1 MFDISDASRGTTGGP
16 RALSRLDRL
25 LIDKGICFG
34 LRLIG
39 FHGTTSRNVGMASG
53 VCPLKAEIY
62 RRCREAERSAME
74 HDFHWTKSPVA
85 LGSAV
90 ILLRANAPTRHA

>member
-1 MFDISDASRGTTGGP
+1 
-16 RALSRLDRL
+16 
-25 LIDKGICFG
+25 
-34 LRLIG
+34 
-39 FHGTTSRNVGMASG
+39 MASG

-74 HDFHWTKSPVA
+74 HDFHWTKSRVA

-90 ILLRANAPTRHA
+90 ILLRANATRLDHVRPAAIAAQYDLIIIRSDGAV